1 MSLFNT
7 NGLTDAL
14 AYGTLNE
21 ILGLGNS
28 TDGMS
33 RKNRYEVTLYP
44 PTGARGS
51 RGNTTNVFS
60 KIMGDLL
67 GDGTVRATGLRCESI
82 SMPGRNIDSTPDGNI
97 YGPEREIATGYSFA
111 DINAVFQCSSDMREK
126 KYWETWQRLT
136 FNPTTFD
143 LGYYADY
150 IGTVDI
156 HTLDEQNKR
165 RYGVRL
171 IEAWPKSIGA
181 QQLSYG
187 TNDSYQTI
195 DVTIAYRYWINLTDE
210 PTTPKSLGTR
220 IAERA
225 INTVERRISSQIPSV
240 ISKLL

>member
-14 AYGTLNE
+14 AYGTLQE

-51 RGNTTNVFS
+51 RGNTSNVFS

-82 SMPGRNIDSTPDGNI
+82 SLPGRNMDSTPDSNI
-97 YGPEREIATGYSFA
+97 YGPEREIVTGYSFG

-136 FNPTTFD
+136 YNPKTFD
-143 LGYYADY
+143 IGYYNDY
-150 IGTVDI
+150 VGTIDI
-156 HTLDEQNKR
+156 HTLDEQENR
-165 RYGVRL
+165 RYGCRL
-171 IEAWPKSIGA
+171 VEAWPKTIAA
-181 QQLSYG
+181 QSLGYADIN
-187 TNDSYQTI
+187 TYQTI

-210 PTTPKSLGTR
+210 SSEPRSLGSR

-225 INTVERRISSQIPSV
+225 VNTVTRRITSQIPSV
-240 ISKLL
+240 IRRL

>member
-14 AYGTLNE
+14 AYGTLSE

-44 PTGARGS
+44 PTGSRGS

-82 SMPGRNIDSTPDGNI
+82 SMPGRNMDSTPDTNI
-97 YGPEREIATGYSFA
+97 YGPEREIVTGYSFG
-111 DINAVFQCSSDMREK
+111 DINAIFQCSSDMREK

-136 FNPTTFD
+136 FNPKTFD
-143 LGYYADY
+143 IGYYKDY
-150 IGTVDI
+150 VGTVDI
-156 HTLDEQNKR
+156 HTLDEQENR

-171 IEAWPKSIGA
+171 VEAWPKTIGP
-181 QQLSYG
+181 QQLAY
-187 TNDSYQTI
+187 NDNNSYQTVDI
-195 DVTIAYRYWINLTDE
+195 TIAYRYWVNLTDE
-210 PTTPKSLGTR
+210 SSEPRSIGSR

-225 INTVERRISSQIPSV
+225 VNTVTRRITSQIPSV
-240 ISKLL
+240 IRRL

>member
-14 AYGTLNE
+14 AYGTLSE

-82 SMPGRNIDSTPDGNI
+82 SMPGRNMDSTPDTNI
-97 YGPEREIATGYSFA
+97 YGPEREIVTGYSFG

-136 FNPTTFD
+136 YNPKTFD
-143 LGYYADY
+143 IGYYKDY
-150 IGTVDI
+150 VGTVDI
-156 HTLDEQNKR
+156 HTLDEQEKR

-171 IEAWPKSIGA
+171 VEAWPKTIGP
-181 QQLSYG
+181 QQLAY
-187 TNDSYQTI
+187 NDNNTYQTVDI
-195 DVTIAYRYWINLTDE
+195 TIAYRYWINLTDE
-210 PTTPKSLGTR
+210 SSEPRSLGSR

-225 INTVERRISSQIPSV
+225 VNTVTRRITSQIPSV
-240 ISKLL
+240 IRRL

>member
-14 AYGTLNE
+14 AYGTLQE
-21 ILGLGNS
+21 ILGLGNG

-67 GDGTVRATGLRCESI
+67 GDGTVRATGLRCENI
-82 SMPGRNIDSTPDGNI
+82 SMPGRNMDSTPDTNI
-97 YGPEREIATGYSFA
+97 YGPEREIVTGYSFG
-111 DINAVFQCSSDMREK
+111 DINATFQCSSDMREK

-136 FNPTTFD
+136 YNPKTFD
-143 LGYYADY
+143 IGYYNDY
-150 IGTVDI
+150 VGTVDI
-156 HTLDEQNKR
+156 HTLDEQENR
-165 RYGVRL
+165 RYGCRL
-171 IEAWPKSIGA
+171 VEAWPKSIGP
-181 QQLSYG
+181 QQLAY
-187 TNDSYQTI
+187 NDNDTYQTVEI
-195 DVTIAYRYWINLTDE
+195 TIAYRYWINLTDE
-210 PTTPKSLGTR
+210 SSEPRSIGSR

-225 INTVERRISSQIPSV
+225 VDTVTRRITSQIPSV
-240 ISKLL
+240 IRRL

>member
-14 AYGTLNE
+14 AYGTLSE

-82 SMPGRNIDSTPDGNI
+82 SLPGRNMDSTPDTNI
-97 YGPEREIATGYSFA
+97 YGPEREIVTGYSFG
-111 DINAVFQCSSDMREK
+111 DINAIFQCSSDMREK

-136 FNPTTFD
+136 FNPKTFD
-143 LGYYADY
+143 IGYYKDY
-150 IGTVDI
+150 VGTVDI
-156 HTLDEQNKR
+156 HTLDEQEKR

-171 IEAWPKSIGA
+171 VEAWPKTIGP
-181 QQLSYG
+181 QQLAY
-187 TNDSYQTI
+187 NDNNTYQTVDI
-195 DVTIAYRYWINLTDE
+195 TIAYRYWINLTDE
-210 PTTPKSLGTR
+210 SSEPRSLGSR

-225 INTVERRISSQIPSV
+225 VNTVTRRITSKIPSV
-240 ISKLL
+240 IRRL

>member
-14 AYGTLNE
+14 AYGTLQE

-51 RGNTTNVFS
+51 RGNTSNVFS

-82 SMPGRNIDSTPDGNI
+82 SLPGRNMDSTPDSNI
-97 YGPEREIATGYSFA
+97 YGPEREIVTGYSFG

-136 FNPTTFD
+136 FNPKTFD
-143 LGYYADY
+143 IGYYNDY
-150 IGTVDI
+150 VGTIDI
-156 HTLDEQNKR
+156 HTLDEQENR
-165 RYGVRL
+165 RYGCRL
-171 IEAWPKSIGA
+171 VEAWPKTIGA
-181 QQLSYG
+181 QSLGYADNN
-187 TNDSYQTI
+187 TYQTI

-210 PTTPKSLGTR
+210 SSEPRSLGSR

-225 INTVERRISSQIPSV
+225 VNTVTRRITSQIPSV
-240 ISKLL
+240 IRRL

>member
-82 SMPGRNIDSTPDGNI
+82 SLPGRNMDSTPDTNI
-97 YGPEREIATGYSFA
+97 YGPEREIVTGYSFG
-111 DINAVFQCSSDMREK
+111 DINATFQCSSDMREK

-136 FNPTTFD
+136 YNPKTFD
-143 LGYYADY
+143 IGYYNDY
-150 IGTVDI
+150 VGTVDI
-156 HTLDEQNKR
+156 HTLDEQENR
-165 RYGVRL
+165 RYGCRL
-171 IEAWPKSIGA
+171 IEAWPKTIGP
-181 QQLSYG
+181 QQLAY
-187 TNDSYQTI
+187 NDNNTYQTVEI
-195 DVTIAYRYWINLTDE
+195 TIAYRYWINLTDE
-210 PTTPKSLGTR
+210 SSEPRSIGSR

-225 INTVERRISSQIPSV
+225 VDTVTRRITSQIPSV
-240 ISKLL
+240 IRRL

>member
-14 AYGTLNE
+14 AYGTLQE

-44 PTGARGS
+44 PTGSRGS
-51 RGNTTNVFS
+51 RGTTTNVFS

-82 SMPGRNIDSTPDGNI
+82 SMPGRNMDSTPDTNI
-97 YGPEREIATGYSFA
+97 YGPEREIVTGYSFG

-136 FNPTTFD
+136 FNPKTFD
-143 LGYYADY
+143 IGYYNDY
-150 IGTVDI
+150 VGTIDI
-156 HTLDEQNKR
+156 HTLDEQENR
-165 RYGVRL
+165 RYGCRL
-171 IEAWPKSIGA
+171 VEAWPKSIGPQTLGYA
-181 QQLSYG
+181 DNN
-187 TNDSYQTI
+187 TYQTI
-195 DVTIAYRYWINLTDE
+195 SVTIAYRYWINLTDE
-210 PTTPKSLGTR
+210 SSEPRSIGSR

-225 INTVERRISSQIPSV
+225 INTVTRRITSQIPSV
-240 ISKLL
+240 IRRL

>member
-14 AYGTLNE
+14 AYGTLSE

-51 RGNTTNVFS
+51 RGNTSNVFS

-82 SMPGRNIDSTPDGNI
+82 SMPGRNMDSTPDTNI
-97 YGPEREIATGYSFA
+97 YGPEREIVTGYSFG

-136 FNPTTFD
+136 YNPKTFD
-143 LGYYADY
+143 IGYYKDY
-150 IGTVDI
+150 VGTVDI
-156 HTLDEQNKR
+156 HTLDEQEKR

-171 IEAWPKSIGA
+171 VEAWPKTIGP
-181 QQLSYG
+181 QQLAY
-187 TNDSYQTI
+187 NDNNTYQTVDI
-195 DVTIAYRYWINLTDE
+195 TIAYRYWINLTDE
-210 PTTPKSLGTR
+210 SSEPRSLGSR

-225 INTVERRISSQIPSV
+225 INTVTRRITSQIPSV
-240 ISKLL
+240 LRRL

>member
-14 AYGTLNE
+14 AYGTLQE

-51 RGNTTNVFS
+51 RGNTSNVFS

-82 SMPGRNIDSTPDGNI
+82 SLPGRNMDSTPDTNI
-97 YGPEREIATGYSFA
+97 YGPEREIVTGYSFG

-136 FNPTTFD
+136 YNPKTFD
-143 LGYYADY
+143 IGYYNDY
-150 IGTVDI
+150 VGTIDI
-156 HTLDEQNKR
+156 HTLDEQENR
-165 RYGVRL
+165 RYGCRL
-171 IEAWPKSIGA
+171 VEAWPKTIAA
-181 QQLSYG
+181 QSLGYADIN
-187 TNDSYQTI
+187 TYQTI

-210 PTTPKSLGTR
+210 SSEPRSLGSR

-225 INTVERRISSQIPSV
+225 VNTVTRRITSQIPSV
-240 ISKLL
+240 IRRL

>member
-14 AYGTLNE
+14 AYGTLQE

-28 TDGMS
+28 TNGMS

-44 PTGARGS
+44 PTGSRGS

-82 SMPGRNIDSTPDGNI
+82 SMPGRNMDSTPDSNI
-97 YGPEREIATGYSFA
+97 YGPEREIVTGYSFG

-136 FNPTTFD
+136 YNPKTFD
-143 LGYYADY
+143 IGYYNDY
-150 IGTVDI
+150 VGTIDI
-156 HTLDEQNKR
+156 HTLDEQENR
-165 RYGVRL
+165 RYGCRL
-171 IEAWPKSIGA
+171 VEAWPKTIAA
-181 QQLSYG
+181 QSLGYADNN
-187 TNDSYQTI
+187 TYQTI

-210 PTTPKSLGTR
+210 SSEPRSIGSR

-225 INTVERRISSQIPSV
+225 VNTVTRRITSQIPSV
-240 ISKLL
+240 IRRL

>member
-14 AYGTLNE
+14 AYGTLSE

-51 RGNTTNVFS
+51 RGNTSNVFS

-82 SMPGRNIDSTPDGNI
+82 SMPGRNMDSTPDTNI
-97 YGPEREIATGYSFA
+97 YGPEREIVTGYSFG
-111 DINAVFQCSSDMREK
+111 DINAIFQCSSDMREK

-136 FNPTTFD
+136 YNPKTFD
-143 LGYYADY
+143 IGYYKDY
-150 IGTVDI
+150 VGTVDI
-156 HTLDEQNKR
+156 HTLDEQERR

-171 IEAWPKSIGA
+171 VEAWPKTIGA
-181 QQLSYG
+181 QSLGYADNN
-187 TNDSYQTI
+187 TYQTVDI
-195 DVTIAYRYWINLTDE
+195 TIAYRYWVNLTDE
-210 PTTPKSLGTR
+210 SSEPRSLGSR

-225 INTVERRISSQIPSV
+225 VNTVTRRITSQIPSV
-240 ISKLL
+240 IRRL

>member
-14 AYGTLNE
+14 AYGTLQE

-44 PTGARGS
+44 PTGARGT
-51 RGNTTNVFS
+51 RGNTSNVFS

-67 GDGTVRATGLRCESI
+67 GNGTVRATGLRCESI
-82 SMPGRNIDSTPDGNI
+82 SLPGRNMDSTPDSNI
-97 YGPEREIATGYSFA
+97 YGPEREIVTGYSFG

-136 FNPTTFD
+136 YNPKTFD
-143 LGYYADY
+143 IGYYNDY
-150 IGTVDI
+150 VGTVDI
-156 HTLDEQNKR
+156 HTLDEQERR

-171 IEAWPKSIGA
+171 VEAWPKTIGA
-181 QQLSYG
+181 QSLGYADIN
-187 TNDSYQTI
+187 TYQTI

-210 PTTPKSLGTR
+210 SSEPRSMGSR

-225 INTVERRISSQIPSV
+225 VNTVTRRITSQIPSV
-240 ISKLL
+240 IRRL

>member
-67 GDGTVRATGLRCESI
+67 GDGTVSATGLRCENI
-82 SMPGRNIDSTPDGNI
+82 SLPGRNMDSTPDTNI
-97 YGPEREIATGYSFA
+97 YGPEREIVTGYSFG
-111 DINAVFQCSSDMREK
+111 DINATFQCSSDMREK

-136 FNPTTFD
+136 YNPKTFD
-143 LGYYADY
+143 IGYYNDY
-150 IGTVDI
+150 VGTVDI
-156 HTLDEQNKR
+156 HTLDEQENR
-165 RYGVRL
+165 RYGCRL
-171 IEAWPKSIGA
+171 VEAWPKSIGP
-181 QQLSYG
+181 QQLAYSDFN
-187 TNDSYQTI
+187 TYQTVEI
-195 DVTIAYRYWINLTDE
+195 TIAYRYWINLTDE
-210 PTTPKSLGTR
+210 SSEPRSIGSR

-225 INTVERRISSQIPSV
+225 VDTVTRRITSQIPSV
-240 ISKLL
+240 IRRL

>member
-82 SMPGRNIDSTPDGNI
+82 SLPGRNMDSTPDTNI
-97 YGPEREIATGYSFA
+97 YGPEREIVTGYSFG
-111 DINAVFQCSSDMREK
+111 DIDATFQCSSDMREK

-136 FNPTTFD
+136 FNPKTFD
-143 LGYYADY
+143 IGYYNDY
-150 IGTVDI
+150 VGTIDI
-156 HTLDEQNKR
+156 HTLDEQENR
-165 RYGVRL
+165 RYGCRL
-171 IEAWPKSIGA
+171 VEAWPKTIAA
-181 QQLSYG
+181 QSLGYADNN
-187 TNDSYQTI
+187 TYQTI

-210 PTTPKSLGTR
+210 SSEPRSLGSR

-225 INTVERRISSQIPSV
+225 VNTVTRRITSQIPSV
-240 ISKLL
+240 IRRL

>member
-14 AYGTLNE
+14 AYGTLSE

-82 SMPGRNIDSTPDGNI
+82 SMPGRNMDSTPDTNI
-97 YGPEREIATGYSFA
+97 YGPEREIVTGYSFG
-111 DINAVFQCSSDMREK
+111 DINAIFQCSSDMREK

-136 FNPTTFD
+136 YNPKTFD
-143 LGYYADY
+143 IGYYNDY
-150 IGTVDI
+150 VGTVDI
-156 HTLDEQNKR
+156 HTLDEQERR

-171 IEAWPKSIGA
+171 VEAWPKTIGA
-181 QQLSYG
+181 QSLGYADNN
-187 TNDSYQTI
+187 TYQTVDI
-195 DVTIAYRYWINLTDE
+195 TIAYRYWINLTDE
-210 PTTPKSLGTR
+210 SSEPRSLGSR

-225 INTVERRISSQIPSV
+225 VNTVTRRITSQIPSV
-240 ISKLL
+240 IRRL

>member
-14 AYGTLNE
+14 AYGTLQE

-51 RGNTTNVFS
+51 RGNTSNVFS

-82 SMPGRNIDSTPDGNI
+82 SLPGRNMDSTPDSNI
-97 YGPEREIATGYSFA
+97 YGPEREIVTGYSFG

-136 FNPTTFD
+136 YNPKTFD
-143 LGYYADY
+143 IGYYNDY
-150 IGTVDI
+150 VGTIDI
-156 HTLDEQNKR
+156 HTLDEQENR
-165 RYGVRL
+165 RYGCRL
-171 IEAWPKSIGA
+171 VEAWPKTIAA
-181 QQLSYG
+181 QSLGYADIY
-187 TNDSYQTI
+187 TYQTI

-210 PTTPKSLGTR
+210 SSEPRSLGSR

-225 INTVERRISSQIPSV
+225 VNTVTRRITSQIPSV
-240 ISKLL
+240 IRRL

>member
-14 AYGTLNE
+14 AYGTLQE

-51 RGNTTNVFS
+51 RGNTSNVFS

-82 SMPGRNIDSTPDGNI
+82 SLPGRNMDSTPDSNI
-97 YGPEREIATGYSFA
+97 YGPEREIVTGYSFG

-136 FNPTTFD
+136 YNPKTFD
-143 LGYYADY
+143 IGYYNDY
-150 IGTVDI
+150 VGTIDI
-156 HTLDEQNKR
+156 HTLDEQENR
-165 RYGVRL
+165 RYGCRL
-171 IEAWPKSIGA
+171 VEAWPKTIAA
-181 QQLSYG
+181 QSLGYADNN
-187 TNDSYQTI
+187 TYQTI

-210 PTTPKSLGTR
+210 SSEPRSLGSR

-225 INTVERRISSQIPSV
+225 VNTVTRRITSQIPSV
-240 ISKLL
+240 IRRL